1 MTTTAPPRR
10 APSRGTTPRRL
21 SASAS
26 GSLRG
31 PVSWLRRM
39 ESPTTTYYLLIV
51 ALTVLVAFGLIMVM
65 SASAI
70 VSLAATESAY
80 TVFRGQLM
88 YGALGAVAVVI
99 ASRIP
104 PSVWKRLALP
114 IMIAAIGLQGLVFSP
129 IGECVGGNCNWIEV
143 AGIRAQ
149 PSEVVKLALALV
161 GASMLA
167 KRRHKL
173 WQLRH
178 VLLPYIVPVA
188 AVAVG
193 LVLYGE
199 DLGTVLILGSVVG
212 AVLWAAGVK
221 ARYFAAAGGAFA
233 ALAAAMVIYS
243 PNRLGR
249 LDVWLGRDTD
259 PFGAAR
265 QSIHGRYALA
275 EGGLIGV
282 GLGRS
287 REKWQWLPEPHND
300 FIFAIIGEELGL
312 AGSLLV
318 IGLFILTAYACYR
331 LVLKSDDMF
340 VRLATAGIMGWIVVQ
355 AMINIGSVIGL
366 LPVIGVNLPLVSSGG
381 SSLIMTM
388 VAFGILISFAR
399 HEPDCAAAL
408 AARPRRALIP
418 TRLRQ
423 TLRRGA

>member
-1 MTTTAPPRR
+1 
-10 APSRGTTPRRL
+10 
-21 SASAS
+21 
-26 GSLRG
+26 
-31 PVSWLRRM
+31 M
-39 ESPTTTYYLLIV
+39 ESPTTTYYLIIV

-88 YGALGAVAVVI
+88 FGALGAVAVVI
-99 ASRIP
+99 TSRIP

-114 IMIAAIGLQGLVFSP
+114 IMLGAIALQGLVFSP

-143 AGIRAQ
+143 AGVRAQ
-149 PSEVVKLALALV
+149 PSEVVKLALALA

-178 VLLPYIVPVA
+178 VLMPYIVPFA
-188 AVAVG
+188 AGAIA

-221 ARYFAAAGGAFA
+221 SRYFAAAGGAFV

-275 EGGLIGV
+275 EGGLVGV

-318 IGLFILTAYACYR
+318 ISLFILTAYACYR
-331 LVLKSDDMF
+331 LVLKSEDMF
-340 VRLATAGIMGWIVVQ
+340 VRLATAGIMGWIIVQ

-388 VAFGILISFAR
+388 VAFGILMSFAR

-423 TLRRGA
+423 TLRRGR

>member
-1 MTTTAPPRR
+1 
-10 APSRGTTPRRL
+10 
-21 SASAS
+21 
-26 GSLRG
+26 
-31 PVSWLRRM
+31 M

-178 VLLPYIVPVA
+178 VLLPYIVPFA